1 MQIRYLLGRNSKL
14 KTNSIRR
21 SINSQ
26 MHNKRVQGMTKY
38 LVATFAALSLLI
50 TGTVFGNSSYDKQK
64 VVYHVNY
71 SDGKRA
77 IGAMRNAQNH
87 INALGQDNYE
97 IQFVLHGNGI
107 ELLRSVAQNNQDA
120 AGRIDS
126 LRGQGVDFKIC
137 ANTLKGRKIALDDL
151 YFAEK
156 SDVVPSGVAEIGKL
170 QQQGFVYLRP

>member
-1 MQIRYLLGRNSKL
+1 
-14 KTNSIRR
+14 
-21 SINSQ
+21 
-26 MHNKRVQGMTKY
+26 MHWNNFLPV
-38 LVATFAALSLLI
+38 
-50 TGTVFGNSSYDKQK
+50 
-64 VVYHVNY
+64 
-71 SDGKRA
+71 
-77 IGAMRNAQNH
+77 
-87 INALGQDNYE
+87 GQDNYE

-151 YFAEK
+151 YFADE

>member
-1 MQIRYLLGRNSKL
+1 MKKILL
-14 KTNSIRR
+14 TT
-21 SINSQ
+21 
-26 MHNKRVQGMTKY
+26 VT
-38 LVATFAALSLLI
+38 ALSLMLS
-50 TGTVFGNSSYDKQK
+50 GLVAANAPYAKQK

-87 INALGQDNYE
+87 INALGKDNYE

-107 ELLRSVAQNNQDA
+107 ELLRTVATSNSDA

-126 LRGQGVDFKIC
+126 LRSQGVEFKIC

-151 YFAEK
+151 YFADE

-170 QQQGFVYLRP
+170 QQDGFVYLRP

>member
-1 MQIRYLLGRNSKL
+1 MKKILL
-14 KTNSIRR
+14 TTI
-21 SINSQ
+21 
-26 MHNKRVQGMTKY
+26 T
-38 LVATFAALSLLI
+38 ALSLMLS
-50 TGTVFGNSSYDKQK
+50 GLVAADAPYAKQK

-87 INALGQDNYE
+87 INALGKDNYE

-107 ELLRSVAQNNQDA
+107 ELLRTVATNNSDA

-126 LRGQGVDFKIC
+126 LRSQGVEFKIC

-151 YFAEK
+151 YFADE

-170 QQQGFVYLRP
+170 QQDGFVYLRP